1 MAAAKFKFVDV
12 YRRIAP
18 SADREIV
25 AARQN
30 GHDKLYPLLKRKM
43 ERVYDVCRLAFLLP
57 QYSIAVVEWFEKTVK
72 KFDPQFSIEHDKA
85 EAGRIASML
94 LRDLMWQGNPKAAF
108 AILVC
113 SFCGRRS
120 PIDDELLIVARDA
133 VGDAA
138 RERRIVLA
146 EKKIAMP
153 LPRDLNATIDA
164 VQQSWSQDSTRAAF
178 DAVIADLRKSIRQT
192 ASSAADAHQSLRGDV
207 IRLAEEVDMLWWHI
221 GDWSET
227 LDRPRTGLPKE
238 AIGVISGVELGDFV
252 RDVPGP
258 YGAYGILRRTLGKTS
273 DRKAKLKDAVSSII
287 GEDVKKFARR
297 LPQSAMAAFPVH
309 AALDMA
315 ADRDRDDWAAA
326 FDQAASDIKDFDLSY
341 FELAVQAFRERV
353 LINCSDLG
361 Q

>member
-1 MAAAKFKFVDV
+1 MAAAEFKFIEV

-18 SADREIV
+18 EAGREIV
-25 AARQN
+25 TARHN
-30 GHDKLYPLLKRKM
+30 GHDKLYPLLEQTM
-43 ERVYDVCRLAFLLP
+43 ERVYDVCRLAFQLP
-57 QYSIAVVEWFEKTVK
+57 QSSIAVVEWFEKTVK
-72 KFDPQFSIEHDKA
+72 EFDPQFSIEHDRA

-94 LRDLMWQGNPKAAF
+94 LRDLIWQGNTKAAF

-120 PIDDELLIVARDA
+120 PIDDELLVVARDA
-133 VGDAA
+133 VRDAA

-146 EKKIAMP
+146 EKQIAT
-153 LPRDLNATIDA
+153 PRARANLQATIDA
-164 VQQSWSQDSTRAAF
+164 VQQSWSADSTRAAL
-178 DAVIADLRKSIRQT
+178 DAVIADLQRRIKQT
-192 ASSAADAHQSLRGDV
+192 TSSAADAHRSLRGDV

-227 LDRPRTGLPKE
+227 LDRPRTDLPIE
-238 AIGVISGVELGDFV
+238 AIGVVSGVELGDFV

-273 DRKAKLKDAVSSII
+273 DRKAKLKDAVSSI
-287 GEDVKKFARR
+287 GEDVKKLARR
-297 LPQSAMAAFPVH
+297 LPQSAMAVFPVH

-315 ADRDRDDWAAA
+315 ADRGRDEWAAA
-326 FDQAASDIKDFDLSY
+326 FDQTASDIKDFDLGY

-353 LINCSDLG
+353 LINYGDLG
-361 Q
+361 